1 MAIDIQNGQVLAGSD
16 FEQRPVIIRGGR
28 IISSETSQAD
38 LILDATGLMVLPGII
53 DIHGD
58 AFERQLEPRPG
69 VHFPLPLAL
78 AETDRQLVA
87 NGITTACHAVTC
99 SWEPGLRSVDN
110 ARNLLGGLDQLGNA
124 LSADHRFHLRHEI
137 FNLDAEPLI
146 LDWIASGRLTALAFN
161 DHMDD
166 IERNISR
173 QSTKLGRMIERTGL
187 LPSDYMKLVER
198 VTARRAEVPASVARI
213 GEAAEIAGLPILS
226 HDDRD
231 LADRAFYREIG
242 GRIAEFPKTVEVAR
256 NAIEAGEHVVFG
268 APNVVR
274 GGSQNKG
281 CPDAHEM
288 VAGGL
293 CSILASDYFYPAMR
307 QAVVTLVR
315 NQTLTLAQ
323 AWSLISANPAA
334 ALGLADRGTIEPGK
348 RADLILAQVTDLG
361 IEIVA
366 TIVHGELVYLTDAH
380 LISAAAE
387 RDLPARRVA

>member
-1 MAIDIQNGQVLAGSD
+1 MAIDIQNGQVLTGFD
-16 FEQRPVIIRGGR
+16 FEGRPVHVRDGR
-28 IISSETSQAD
+28 IATSDVTPAD
-38 LILDATGLMVLPGII
+38 LALDATGLMVLPGIV

-69 VHFPLPLAL
+69 VQFPLPLAL
-78 AETDRQLVA
+78 AETDAQLIA

-99 SWEPGLRSVDN
+99 SWEPGLRSVAN
-110 ARNLLGGLDQLGNA
+110 ALHLLEGLDRLGNT

-146 LDWIASGRLTALAFN
+146 LDWIAAGRLTAFAFN
-161 DHMDD
+161 DHIDD

-187 LPSDYMKLVER
+187 APADYMALVER
-198 VTARRAEVPASVARI
+198 VTARRGEIPASVARI
-213 GEAAEIAGLPILS
+213 AAAARLAGVPILS

-231 LADRAFYREIG
+231 LADRAFYRAMG
-242 GRIAEFPKTVEVAR
+242 SRIAEFPKTVEVAR
-256 NAIEAGEHVVFG
+256 DAVQAGEHVVFG

-281 CPDAHEM
+281 CPDAREM
-288 VAGGL
+288 VAGNL
-293 CSILASDYFYPAMR
+293 CTILASDYFYPALR
-307 QAVVTLVR
+307 QAVFTLVR
-315 NQTLTLAQ
+315 HHTLNVAA
-323 AWSLISANPAA
+323 AWHLISANPAS
-334 ALGLADRGTIEPGK
+334 ALGLDDRGTIEAGK
-348 RADLILAQVTDLG
+348 RADLVLARMTDLG

-366 TIVHGELVYLTDAH
+366 TIVHGELVYLTDAN

-387 RDLPARRVA
+387 QDLPARRVA

>member
-1 MAIDIQNGQVLAGSD
+1 MAIDIQNGQVLVGSD
-16 FEQRPVIIRGGR
+16 FELHPVIIRDGR
-28 IISSETSQAD
+28 IMPSETSRAN
-38 LILDATGLMVLPGII
+38 LTIDATGLMVLPGII

-78 AETDRQLVA
+78 TETDQQLIA

-99 SWEPGLRSVDN
+99 SWEPGLRSLSN
-110 ARNLLGGLDQLGNA
+110 AGHLLESLDHLAHA

-161 DHMDD
+161 DHMAD

-187 LPSDYMKLVER
+187 TPADYMALVGR
-198 VTARRAEVPASVARI
+198 VTARRVEVPASVTRLADAAR
-213 GEAAEIAGLPILS
+213 IAGLPILS

-242 GRIAEFPKTVEVAR
+242 SLIAEFPKTVDVAR
-256 NAIEAGEHVVFG
+256 DATEAGEHVVFG

-281 CPDAHEM
+281 CPAASEM
-288 VAGGL
+288 VASGL

-307 QAVVTLVR
+307 QAVFTLVR
-315 NQTLTLAQ
+315 NHTLTLAQ
-323 AWSLISANPAA
+323 AWNLISAHPAA
-334 ALGLADRGTIEPGK
+334 ALGLEDRGAIEPGK
-348 RADLILAQVTDLG
+348 RADLVLARMSDLG

-380 LISAAAE
+380 LISAAAAQ
-387 RDLPARRVA
+387 DLPARRVA

>member
-16 FEQRPVIIRGGR
+16 FEQHPVIIRGGR
-28 IISSETSQAD
+28 IVSSEVSPAD
-38 LILDATGLMVLPGII
+38 LILDASGLMVLPGII

-69 VHFPLPLAL
+69 VHFPLPIAL
-78 AETDRQLVA
+78 AETDRQLIA

-99 SWEPGLRSVDN
+99 SWEPGLRSVEN
-110 ARNLLGGLDQLGNA
+110 ARRLLESLDHLGNA
-124 LSADHRFHLRHEI
+124 LSVDHRFHLRHEI

-146 LDWIASGRLTALAFN
+146 LDWIKSGRLTALAFN

-187 LPSDYMKLVER
+187 VPADYMTLVER
-198 VTARRAEVPASVARI
+198 VTARRAEVPESVVRI
-213 GEAAEIAGLPILS
+213 AEAAEIAGLPILS

-242 GRIAEFPKTVEVAR
+242 SCIAEFPKTVEVAR
-256 NAIEAGEHVVFG
+256 NAVEAGEHVVFG

-281 CPDAHEM
+281 CPDAGEM
-288 VAGGL
+288 VASGL
-293 CSILASDYFYPAMR
+293 CTILASDYFYPAMR
-307 QAVVTLVR
+307 QAAATLLR
-315 NQTLTLAQ
+315 NTTLTLAQ
-323 AWSLISANPAA
+323 VWNLISANPAA
-334 ALGLADRGTIEPGK
+334 ALGLQDRGTIEPGK
-348 RADLILAQVTDLG
+348 RADLILARMNDFG

-380 LISAAAE
+380 LISAAAAQ
-387 RDLPARRVA
+387 DLPARRVA

>member
-28 IISSETSQAD
+28 IMLSETSQAD
-38 LILDATGLMVLPGII
+38 LVLDATGLMVLPGII

-99 SWEPGLRSVDN
+99 SWEPGLRSVEN
-110 ARNLLGGLDQLGNA
+110 ARNLLAGLDEIENA

-187 LPSDYMKLVER
+187 LPSDYMTLVER
-198 VTARRAEVPASVARI
+198 VTARRAEVPESVARI

-242 GRIAEFPKTVEVAR
+242 ARIAEFPKTVEVAR

-274 GGSQNKG
+274 GQ
-281 CPDAHEM
+281 PEQ
-288 VAGGL
+288 GL
-293 CSILASDYFYPAMR
+293 P
-307 QAVVTLVR
+307 
-315 NQTLTLAQ
+315 
-323 AWSLISANPAA
+323 
-334 ALGLADRGTIEPGK
+334 
-348 RADLILAQVTDLG
+348 
-361 IEIVA
+361 
-366 TIVHGELVYLTDAH
+366 
-380 LISAAAE
+380 
-387 RDLPARRVA
+387 

>member
-16 FEQRPVIIRGGR
+16 FESHSVIIREGR
-28 IISSETSQAD
+28 IMPSAMSPAD
-38 LILDATGLMVLPGII
+38 LTLDASGLIVLPGIV
-53 DIHGD
+53 DLHGD

-78 AETDRQLVA
+78 TETDRQLIA

-99 SWEPGLRSVDN
+99 SWEPGLRSVEN
-110 ARNLLGGLDQLGNA
+110 ALRLLESLDHLAHA

-187 LPSDYMKLVER
+187 APAEYMTLVAR
-198 VTARRAEVPASVARI
+198 VTARRTEVPASVARI
-213 GEAAEIAGLPILS
+213 ADAAQLAGLPILS

-242 GRIAEFPKTVEVAR
+242 SSIAEFPKTVEVAR

-281 CPDAHEM
+281 CPDAGEM

-293 CSILASDYFYPAMR
+293 CTILASDYFYPAMR
-307 QAVVTLVR
+307 QAIVTLVR
-315 NQTLTLAQ
+315 NGTLTLAQ
-323 AWSLISANPAA
+323 AWNLISANPAA
-334 ALGLADRGTIEPGK
+334 ALGLQDRGAIESGK
-348 RADLILAQVTDLG
+348 RADLVLARMTDLG

-366 TIVHGELVYLTDAH
+366 TIVHGTLAYLTDAN
-380 LISAAAE
+380 LISAAAAQ
-387 RDLPARRVA
+387 DLPARRVA

>member
-1 MAIDIQNGQVLAGSD
+1 MAIDIQNGQVLAGPD

-28 IISSETSQAD
+28 IVSPDTSQAD
-38 LILDATGLMVLPGII
+38 LVIDATGLMVLPGII

-99 SWEPGLRSVDN
+99 SWEPGLRSVEN

-187 LPSDYMKLVER
+187 LSSDYLTLVER

-242 GRIAEFPKTVEVAR
+242 ARIAEFPKTVEVAC

-315 NQTLTLAQ
+315 NHTLTLAQ

-334 ALGLADRGTIEPGK
+334 ALGLDDRGTIEPGK
-348 RADLILAQVTDLG
+348 RADLILARMNDLG

-366 TIVHGELVYLTDAH
+366 TIIHGELVYLTDAH
-380 LISAAAE
+380 LISATAE
-387 RDLPARRVA
+387 QDLPARRVA